1 MVTYTTKFPINE
13 RFDKNEFV
21 KLVVKWNQG
30 SKFDKING
38 LSWNG
43 QDYECEWKQDNIT
56 LTIQEIN
63 SESIIASRLRKE
75 DEHGMWFTDF
85 VLNNSE
91 GSIAISVSLET
102 TELTTDFFPTYY
114 PPFFVKMVLFGDYAG
129 KDNGLQVMNKEHNVD
144 EELEFFRNVVTKR
157 ITSELPVVFVT
168 RTVEGKNLLNVNQLA
183 FRLQGVAHVI
193 CEPEQVIKLTELSDI
208 LDGIEAKAGK
218 IFIFYPSHN
227 KRSRI
232 MNLTGSS
239 KEANYLEDR
248 IVNDVYNYMN
258 SRMRSTIDT
267 WDGVSTEKL
276 HIINRKLIND
286 HTAIEEENRNLY
298 DIFGEQLEKME
309 ESNVKLSNEVQRL
322 TAELQGLRMR
332 YSDKDKFPLLYLGE
346 EKDLY
351 TGEIKE
357 IILEIMSEYQKS
369 CKEDSRRWHI
379 ISDLMESNEFKG
391 IPEKRREQLKN
402 ALRGYKSLNGS
413 LKSLLETLGFEISD
427 DGKHYKWTYYGDH
440 RYVATAAK
448 TCSDNRAGMNLS
460 SLIDKTMF

>member
-1 MVTYTTKFPINE
+1 MVTYTTKFPIDKS
-13 RFDKNEFV
+13 FSKNEFV
-21 KLVVKWNQG
+21 KLVLKWNQG
-30 SKFDKING
+30 SKFDKIND
-38 LSWNG
+38 LYWNE

-56 LTIQEIN
+56 LTIQEID
-63 SESIIASRLRKE
+63 SESIVASRLCKE

-85 VLNNSE
+85 VLNNSK

-102 TELTTDFFPTYY
+102 TEFTTDFFPTYY
-114 PPFFVKMVLFGDYAG
+114 PPFFVKMVLFGNYAG
-129 KDNGLQVMNKEHNVD
+129 NDNGLKVMNKEHNVE
-144 EELEFFRNVVTKR
+144 EELDFFRDIVTKR

-168 RTVEGKNLLNVNQLA
+168 RTLEGENPLNVNQLA

-193 CEPEQVIKLTELSDI
+193 CEPESGIQFEGLSDI
-208 LDGIEAKAGK
+208 LDSMEAKAGK

-227 KRSRI
+227 KKSRI

-239 KEANYLEDR
+239 KEADYLEDR

-258 SRMRSTIDT
+258 SRMRSAIDT

-276 HIINRKLIND
+276 HIINRELLND

-332 YSDKDKFPLLYLGE
+332 YSDKDKSPVLYLGE

-379 ISDLMESNEFKG
+379 ISDLVESNEFKG

-460 SLIDKTMF
+460 SIIDKTMF

>member
-1 MVTYTTKFPINE
+1 M
-13 RFDKNEFV
+13 
-21 KLVVKWNQG
+21 
-30 SKFDKING
+30 
-38 LSWNG
+38 
-43 QDYECEWKQDNIT
+43 
-56 LTIQEIN
+56 
-63 SESIIASRLRKE
+63 
-75 DEHGMWFTDF
+75 
-85 VLNNSE
+85 NNSK

-102 TELTTDFFPTYY
+102 TEFTTDFFPTYY
-114 PPFFVKMVLFGDYAG
+114 PPFFVKMVLFGNYAG
-129 KDNGLQVMNKEHNVD
+129 NDNGLKVMNKEHNVE
-144 EELEFFRNVVTKR
+144 EELDFFRDIVTKR

-168 RTVEGKNLLNVNQLA
+168 RTLEGENPLNVNQLA

-193 CEPEQVIKLTELSDI
+193 CEPESGIQFEGLSDI
-208 LDGIEAKAGK
+208 LDSMEAKAGK

-227 KRSRI
+227 KKSRI

-239 KEANYLEDR
+239 KEADYLEDR

-258 SRMRSTIDT
+258 SRMRSAIDI

-276 HIINRKLIND
+276 HIINRELLND

-332 YSDKDKFPLLYLGE
+332 YSDKDKSPVLYLGE

-379 ISDLMESNEFKG
+379 ISDLVESNEFKG
-391 IPEKRREQLKN
+391 IPEKRRERLKN

-440 RYVATAAK
+440 RYVATVAK

-460 SLIDKTMF
+460 SIIDKTMF

>member
-1 MVTYTTKFPINE
+1 
-13 RFDKNEFV
+13 
-21 KLVVKWNQG
+21 
-30 SKFDKING
+30 
-38 LSWNG
+38 
-43 QDYECEWKQDNIT
+43 
-56 LTIQEIN
+56 
-63 SESIIASRLRKE
+63 
-75 DEHGMWFTDF
+75 
-85 VLNNSE
+85 
-91 GSIAISVSLET
+91 
-102 TELTTDFFPTYY
+102 
-114 PPFFVKMVLFGDYAG
+114 MVLFGNYAG
-129 KDNGLQVMNKEHNVD
+129 NDNGLKVMNKEHNVE
-144 EELEFFRNVVTKR
+144 EELDFFRDIVTKR

-168 RTVEGKNLLNVNQLA
+168 RTLEGENPLNVNQLA

-193 CEPEQVIKLTELSDI
+193 CEPESGIQFEGLSDI
-208 LDGIEAKAGK
+208 LDSMEAKAGK

-227 KRSRI
+227 KKSRI

-239 KEANYLEDR
+239 KEADYLEDR

-258 SRMRSTIDT
+258 SRMRSAIDI

-276 HIINRKLIND
+276 HIINRELLND

-332 YSDKDKFPLLYLGE
+332 YSDKDKSPVLYLGE

-379 ISDLMESNEFKG
+379 ISDLVESNEFKG
-391 IPEKRREQLKN
+391 IPEKRRERLKN

-440 RYVATAAK
+440 RYVATVAK

-460 SLIDKTMF
+460 SIIDKTMF

>member
-1 MVTYTTKFPINE
+1 MVTYTTKFPVNE
-13 RFDKNEFV
+13 QFNKEKFV
-21 KLVVKWNQG
+21 KLLLKWNQG
-30 SKFDKING
+30 SKFDKIND
-38 LSWNG
+38 LCWNE
-43 QDYECEWKQDNIT
+43 QDYEYEWKQDNIT
-56 LTIQEIN
+56 LSIQEIE
-63 SESIIASRLRKE
+63 SESIVASRLCKE

-85 VLNNSE
+85 VLNNAK

-102 TELTTDFFPTYY
+102 TEFTTDFFPTYY
-114 PPFFVKMVLFGDYAG
+114 PPFFVKMVLFGNYAG
-129 KDNGLQVMNKEHNVD
+129 NDNGLQVMNKEHNV
-144 EELEFFRNVVTKR
+144 EEEMNFFRDIVTKR

-168 RTVEGKNLLNVNQLA
+168 RTLDGENLLKVNQLA
-183 FRLQGVAHVI
+183 FRLQGIAHVI
-193 CEPEQVIKLTELSDI
+193 CEPESGVRFEGLSEI
-208 LDGIEAKAGK
+208 LDSVEAKAGK

-227 KRSRI
+227 KKSRI
-232 MNLTGSS
+232 MNLTGSI
-239 KEANYLEDR
+239 KEAGYLEDR

-258 SRMRSTIDT
+258 SRMRNAIDT
-267 WDGVSTEKL
+267 WEGVLNEKL
-276 HIINRKLIND
+276 HIINSELLNN
-286 HTAIEEENRNLY
+286 HMAIEKENRNLY
-298 DIFGEQLEKME
+298 EIFGVQLEKME
-309 ESNVKLSNEVQRL
+309 ESNVKLNNEVQRL

-332 YSDKDKFPLLYLGE
+332 YSDKDKPPVLYLGE

-379 ISDLMESNEFKG
+379 ISDLIESNEFKG

-440 RYVATAAK
+440 RYVATVAK
-448 TCSDNRAGMNLS
+448 TCSDNRAGLNLS
-460 SLIDKTMF
+460 SIIDKTMF

>member
-1 MVTYTTKFPINE
+1 MVTYTTKFPVNE

-21 KLVVKWNQG
+21 KLVLKWNQG
-30 SKFDKING
+30 SKFDKIDD
-38 LSWNG
+38 LLWNEK
-43 QDYECEWKQDNIT
+43 DYECEWKQDNIT
-56 LTIQEIN
+56 LAIQEIV
-63 SESIIASRLRKE
+63 SESIIASRLCKE
-75 DEHGMWFTDF
+75 DEHGMWLTDF
-85 VLNNSE
+85 VLNS
-91 GSIAISVSLET
+91 SKKSLAISVSLET

-114 PPFFVKMVLFGDYAG
+114 PPFFIKMVLFGDYTG
-129 KDNGLQVMNKEHNVD
+129 NDNGLKVMNKEHNVD
-144 EELEFFRNVVTKR
+144 ENMEFFKDIVTKR
-157 ITSELPVVFVT
+157 KISELPVVFVA
-168 RTVEGKNLLNVNQLA
+168 RTLEGGNPLNVNQLA

-193 CEPEQVIKLTELSDI
+193 SDPENGVKFDELSDI
-208 LDGIEAKAGK
+208 LDSMEAKAGK
-218 IFIFYPSHN
+218 VFIFYPSHN
-227 KRSRI
+227 KKSRI

-239 KEANYLEDR
+239 KEEDYLEDR

-258 SRMRSTIDT
+258 SRMRSVIDT

-276 HIINRKLIND
+276 HIINRELLSD
-286 HTAIEEENRNLY
+286 QTAIEEENRNLY
-298 DIFGEQLEKME
+298 DVFGEQLEKME

-332 YSDKDKFPLLYLGE
+332 YSDKDKSPILYLGE
-346 EKDLY
+346 ERDLY

-369 CKEDSRRWHI
+369 CKEDSRRWHV
-379 ISDLMESNEFKG
+379 ISDLMESNEFKN

-402 ALRGYKSLNGS
+402 ALRGYKNLNGS

-440 RYVATAAK
+440 RYVVTAAK

-460 SLIDKTMF
+460 SVIDKTIF